1 MLLIYT
7 KLISQSKV
15 LQPSLASR
23 LSGDIRFF
31 IGGKEAPIEIWF
43 LSIRYLL
50 IGGCVMFEICEL
62 DLPRY
67 ELQECPPCTEIFFR
81 RIDRVLL
88 ARLPVVVVRRYV
100 LRKCFVGLGVS
111 HHVHSLT
118 LLPQEQVEIEI
129 VRRSKFSRALHEQ
142 RTVES
147 EFRFEVQ
154 NTARDEWTAE
164 EESNWKVGG
173 GVDFSIFGI
182 GVKSS
187 GEYNSRQKTAEAHFR
202 EVISKTSTKV
212 SRKYELAI
220 DTKTEVENQYRSVR
234 RISNPNPCQP
244 VIYNYYQLAK
254 RYKTELILQELRFD
268 VLAPQRPSPPL
279 LENLTNE
286 VLFSAQPPYRQN
298 LNLQIVAPPP
308 AWTVSSA
315 SGTGEAP
322 QFGGASFAQF
332 AALQPFAARSA
343 SLDSLAQPVNAQI
356 AFPAVNVAALPPVR
370 VPVEREDFRQL
381 TVDEL
386 IEKVGKSNPEL
397 VEQFKRELEE
407 FLSNDTN
414 QTGVRDSYEYC
425 INTEGLYV
433 ETTVSKCAAC
443 DEATL
448 TLRELE
454 VETARVELELKRR
467 QLEKGDD
474 KKREPPGNT

>member
-1 MLLIYT
+1 
-7 KLISQSKV
+7 
-15 LQPSLASR
+15 
-23 LSGDIRFF
+23 
-31 IGGKEAPIEIWF
+31 
-43 LSIRYLL
+43 
-50 IGGCVMFEICEL
+50 MFEICEL

-81 RIDRVLL
+81 RIDRVTI
-88 ARLPVVVVRRYV
+88 ARLPVVVIRRYL
-100 LRKCFVGLGVS
+100 LRKCFVGLGIS

-118 LLPQEQVEIEI
+118 LLPSEQVEIEI

-147 EFRFEVQ
+147 EFRFEIQ
-154 NTARDEWTAE
+154 NTARDEWSSE

-187 GEYNSRQKTAEAHFR
+187 GEYSSRQKTAESHFR
-202 EVISKTSTKV
+202 EVIAKTSSKV

-234 RISNPNPCQP
+234 KITNPNPCQP

-268 VLAPQRPSPPL
+268 VLQPQRPPPIL

-286 VLFSAQPPYRQN
+286 VFFSAQAPYRQN

-308 AWTVSSA
+308 AWTLGSA
-315 SGTGEAP
+315 PGTGEAS
-322 QFGGASFAQF
+322 QFGGAGLAQL
-332 AALQPFAARSA
+332 AALQSFVQPFAARAA

-356 AFPAVNVAALPPVR
+356 AAPLVNIAAIPPVR
-370 VPVEREDFRQL
+370 VPVEREDFSQL
-381 TVDEL
+381 TADEL
-386 IEKVGKSNPEL
+386 IEKVGKLNPDL
-397 VEQFKRELEE
+397 AEQFNGELKK
-407 FLSNDTN
+407 FLSDDAN

-448 TLRELE
+448 KLRELE

-467 QLEKGDD
+467 QLENGDD
-474 KKREPPGNT
+474 